1 MDERLDHQLTSAWL
15 RTGLRRRDLLRLL
28 AAGISLVTINAILT
42 ACGGTAVTS
51 TSAPAAT
58 VAATTGAATVAPTTG
73 AAATGAAS
81 TTRVAVAT
89 TGAAATPATT
99 GSIAAATASTAP
111 AYAAGDIATN
121 VTITMPVVTTLDIT
135 LDPHKAINA
144 LVLFNLYDFIY
155 GGLVKYDK
163 DAHVQADLA
172 EKWDKS
178 ADGLVYTF
186 HLRPNI
192 KFASGRA
199 VTPDDFI
206 YSWKRSLDPKTPS
219 PAAHFL
225 EHLKGYDEFTTGKT
239 TELSGARKIDD
250 RTIELTLSKPYNFFL
265 SYLCAYP
272 WWVVDKELV
281 EKYGDSNNVDWT
293 NHLPYGTGAWKV
305 SKFDPATGIEL
316 VPNENYWGE
325 RSPSVTKV
333 NLPIL
338 KGPTS
343 ANQALNLYKSDEAQ
357 ILSNFPLSLLDAV
370 QKDFKDQAFTV
381 TGGGTG
387 SVALSFSKKP
397 FDNILVRLAFAMAID
412 RDKYDTQIWRGQW
425 KPTDH
430 YEPPS
435 IPDYDAPP
443 GIKYNLDEAK
453 KVLTAAGFPNGQ
465 GLPTITLYIASDTT
479 AEDVNR
485 YRALADMWNK
495 GLGANVQVDTSLTSS
510 QIIDKRTAEK
520 GFQMELM
527 GWINITETPQLMSEV
542 FRTDSVYMKDRFDWG
557 LPVEKKS
564 YNGVDYDPATDAKK
578 FDELMNQADIEQDPK
593 KRNDLYRQGEALVL
607 KNAVYVPYGNF
618 VYFQL
623 VKPKVKGLDWGAFFF
638 FYPRSFEKNVVVL
651 K

>member
-1 MDERLDHQLTSAWL
+1 MTEGHEHHQLTSAWL
-15 RTGLRRRDLLRLL
+15 RSGLRRRDLLRLL
-28 AAGISLVTINAILT
+28 GAGTSLATINMILA
-42 ACGGTAVTS
+42 ACGGTAPTA
-51 TSAPAAT
+51 TTAPAAT
-58 VAATTGAATVAPTTG
+58 AVATAAAVAPTPTAATTGS
-73 AAATGAAS
+73 AS

-99 GSIAAATASTAP
+99 GSTAAATASTAP

-186 HLRPNI
+186 HLRQNI

-219 PAAHFL
+219 PAGHFL
-225 EHLKGYDEFTTGKT
+225 EHLKGYDEFSKGQTK
-239 TELSGARKIDD
+239 ELSGARKIDD

-265 SYLCAYP
+265 SYLCTYP
-272 WWVVDKELV
+272 WWVVDKDLV

-370 QKDFKDQAFTV
+370 QKDYKDQAFTV

-412 RDKYDTQIWRGQW
+412 RDRYDTQIWRG
-425 KPTDH
+425 
-430 YEPPS
+430 
-435 IPDYDAPP
+435 
-443 GIKYNLDEAK
+443 
-453 KVLTAAGFPNGQ
+453 
-465 GLPTITLYIASDTT
+465 
-479 AEDVNR
+479 
-485 YRALADMWNK
+485 
-495 GLGANVQVDTSLTSS
+495 
-510 QIIDKRTAEK
+510 
-520 GFQMELM
+520 
-527 GWINITETPQLMSEV
+527 
-542 FRTDSVYMKDRFDWG
+542 
-557 LPVEKKS
+557 
-564 YNGVDYDPATDAKK
+564 
-578 FDELMNQADIEQDPK
+578 
-593 KRNDLYRQGEALVL
+593 
-607 KNAVYVPYGNF
+607 
-618 VYFQL
+618 
-623 VKPKVKGLDWGAFFF
+623 
-638 FYPRSFEKNVVVL
+638 
-651 K
+651 